1 LPLKARLANEFPPEI
16 LGIEME
22 KNEIVSRLTPIF
34 RDVFDNDSLVV
45 VEGMTAADVPGWDSL
60 SNINMVIA
68 VEKAFGVKFSTKD
81 VRSLKNV
88 GELLDLIKR
97 KAA

>member
-1 LPLKARLANEFPPEI
+1 
-16 LGIEME
+16 ME

-34 RDVFDNDSLVV
+34 RDIFNDDALVV
-45 VEGMTAADVPGWDSL
+45 TEGMTAADVPTWDSL
-60 SNINMVIA
+60 SNINMIIA
-68 VEKAFGVKFSTKD
+68 VERSFGVKFSIKD

-88 GELLDLIKR
+88 GELLELIKR